1 MALIRRVL
9 VSLVAGIFFVG
20 AGAAAD
26 PLPLLGLARVT
37 IRVSDL
43 SQARTF
49 YSGVAG
55 FQDAYDVRSA
65 DGSIA
70 AAYFKIND
78 QQFLEVVPGLKPT
91 QPRPMVGFAIRT
103 DQLQK
108 LHQMLKARGLHPGKI
123 HLDQDGSRGFM
134 LTDLPGQNLDYLE
147 FVDYGPKSLAERTK
161 GQNQDDHRL
170 STNLEH
176 VGIIA
181 TDFDAAYNFYVKTL
195 GFHEVW
201 RRVAED
207 GKHVI
212 IDHIQMPG
220 PSGDF
225 VELSNFGQSNKPLER
240 KRAAGAAHLALT
252 VADIN
257 ATVEAVHARQSEM
270 KLHSPRYGL
279 DNRWNFNLFDPDSTR
294 VEFMQVADP
303 AHPAPA
309 VVTTPA
315 NFQRAGGALGLFTE
329 QSDIGDPA
337 LPGSASFDSAQNQYV
352 VSGAGANIWG
362 KKDEFHFVW
371 RSISGDFSLTATVH
385 FPKQEPPSHRKAAL
399 MARQSLDDDAPY
411 ADAVVHGS
419 GLTEL
424 QFRETKGD
432 ATHAIRFP
440 VDAPV
445 QIRLERKDGWFT
457 MYAGREGQPL
467 QELGAYALK
476 LNEPFYL
483 GLGVCSHNAATLET
497 AIFSNVSV
505 EVFPKKQRKGKPA
518 KRDEVKGE
526 N

>member
-1 MALIRRVL
+1 MVLIKRVF
-9 VSLVAGIFFVG
+9 VSLVTGIFFFG
-20 AGAAAD
+20 AGAAAES
-26 PLPLLGLARVT
+26 LPLLGLARVT

-43 SQARTF
+43 DQARAF

-55 FQDAYDVRSA
+55 FQDTYDVRSA

-78 QQFLEVVPGLKPT
+78 RQFLEVVPGLKSGD
-91 QPRPMVGFAIRT
+91 PRPMAGFAIRT
-103 DQLQK
+103 DQLQR
-108 LHQMLKARGLHPGKI
+108 LHQMLKGRGLHPGKI
-123 HLDQDGSRGFM
+123 HLDRDGGRGFM

-147 FVDYGPKSLAERTK
+147 FVEYGPKSLAEQTK
-161 GQNQDDHRL
+161 VQNQDDHRL

-181 TDFDAAYNFYVKTL
+181 TDFDTAYNFYVKTL

-207 GKHVI
+207 GKRVI

-240 KRAAGAAHLALT
+240 KRAAGAAHMAFT

-257 ATVEAVHARQSEM
+257 ATVEGVHARQSKM

-279 DNRWNFNLFDPDSTR
+279 DNRWNFNIYDPDSTR

-315 NFQRAGGALGLFTE
+315 NFQKTGGALGLFTA

-337 LPGSASFDSAQNQYV
+337 LPGSASFDSAQNRYV
-352 VSGAGANIWG
+352 VSGAGANMWD

-371 RSISGDFSLTATVH
+371 RSISGDFSLTATVR

-399 MARQSLDDDAPY
+399 MARQSLDDDASY

-424 QFRETKGD
+424 QFREAKGD
-432 ATHAIRFP
+432 VTHAIRFP

-445 QIRLERKDGWFT
+445 QIRLERKDGWFM

-483 GLGVCSHNAATLET
+483 GLGVCSHNAARIET
-497 AIFSNVSV
+497 AVFSDVSFK
-505 EVFPKKQRKGKPA
+505 EFPRKQQKNKPA
-518 KRDEVKGE
+518 GRNGE
-526 N
+526 GVH